1 MSFKQVNHD
10 LEEFQRQKKR
20 SRQSRDLLHDDDD
33 SDSDLN
39 VNIRYKQHGQ
49 QQSEAMVPSTPSHP
63 VKRTFSNAGSVPS
76 RFVF

>member
-1 MSFKQVNHD
+1 VRIHIFKQVNHD
-10 LEEFQRQKKR
+10 LEEIQRQKKR

-39 VNIRYKQHGQ
+39 VNIRYKQ
-49 QQSEAMVPSTPSHP
+49 QSEAMVPSTPSHP

>member
-39 VNIRYKQHGQ
+39 VNIRYKQ
-49 QQSEAMVPSTPSHP
+49 QSEAMVPSTPSHP